1 MVSYY
6 FGLML
11 LPFFS
16 VNLKWLILECFQ
28 YKFPCQHTKSSL
40 FQRLWKYCIPWSNIW
55 NIFHTLGN
63 HWYFEC
69 VYRNLWFSDIF
80 YFSVEF
86 GEVLFNSFMHI
97 IACFS
102 FKKIMN
108 LGIQPMGSINK
119 GSGISHYFFNGQFI
133 SLGFQPEG
141 TSCHCNYYN

>member
-40 FQRLWKYCIPWSNIW
+40 FQRLWKNCIPWSNIW

-69 VYRNLWFSDIF
+69 VYRNLWFSVFKRLF
-80 YFSVEF
+80 YLF
-86 GEVLFNSFMHI
+86 GHLIPFHARAQSTKFIILTKYHKSYHI
-97 IACFS
+97 CPQFRFTGLAFL
-102 FKKIMN
+102 M
-108 LGIQPMGSINK
+108 
-119 GSGISHYFFNGQFI
+119 SGPNQI
-133 SLGFQPEG
+133 
-141 TSCHCNYYN
+141 